1 LSTLAFIA
9 AATLLGAGGGYGLAR
24 LQRRQG
30 RVTPLAVL
38 QRQVEGFEELGER
51 RAKYVRVLE
60 QELRARLDAQVDRVS
75 ALDDQ
80 QGEQGDRL
88 TRVVADTLE
97 LGTELKGQIQALE
110 QRLDAVVERQQSFLQ
125 TIDGQLQEMQQFI
138 VRTAEDA
145 ARQRAALPQPSP
157 AVAPA
162 WKTTG
167 VDYRQ
172 GAQAAPTVAAP
183 AVQQQQPVVSEDELA
198 QLLTR
203 QQVLQQQFAQRRRSA
218 SGEAAFRMPN
228 GAGL

>member
-1 LSTLAFIA
+1 MSTLAFIA
-9 AATLLGAGGGYGLAR
+9 AATLFGAGGGYGLAR
-24 LQRRQG
+24 LQHRQD

-60 QELRARLDAQVDRVS
+60 QGLRARLDAQTDRVS

-80 QGEQGDRL
+80 QSEQGDRL

-97 LGTELKGQIQALE
+97 LGNELKGQIQVLE

-125 TIDGQLQEMQQFI
+125 AIDGQLQEMQQFI

-145 ARQRAALPQPSP
+145 ARQRAALPQSSP
-157 AVAPA
+157 AVVPA
-162 WKTTG
+162 GADW
-167 VDYRQ
+167 RQ
-172 GAQAAPTVAAP
+172 GAQAAPAAAAP
-183 AVQQQQPVVSEDELA
+183 ALQQQQPVVSEDELA

>member
-1 LSTLAFIA
+1 MSTLAFIA
-9 AATLLGAGGGYGLAR
+9 AATLFGAGGGYGLAR

-38 QRQVEGFEELGER
+38 KHEIEALEVLGER
-51 RAKYVRVLE
+51 TAKRANALE
-60 QELRARLDAQVDRVS
+60 QELIHLRARLDGQVDRVS

-97 LGTELKGQIQALE
+97 LGNELKGQIQVLE
-110 QRLDAVVERQQSFLQ
+110 QRLEAMGQHQQSVLK
-125 TIDGQLQEMQQFI
+125 TMDGQLQEMQQFI

-145 ARQRAALPQPSP
+145 ARQRAALSQPSP

-162 WKTTG
+162 G
-167 VDYRQ
+167 VDWRQ
-172 GAQAAPTVAAP
+172 CAQAAPAAAAP
-183 AVQQQQPVVSEDELA
+183 APQQQQPLVSEDELA